1 MAGNNNKGQPMKDI
15 TCVIWC
21 VVALVYYLCRGGEY
35 ESSRRE
41 VVNDVGRN
49 LFEQTNKQRFE
60 EVPRQGGGKA
70 V

>member
-1 MAGNNNKGQPMKDI
+1 MN
-15 TCVIWC
+15 
-21 VVALVYYLCRGGEY
+21 LL
-35 ESSRRE
+35 

-49 LFEQTNKQRFE
+49 LFEQTNKQTNKQRFE

>member
-1 MAGNNNKGQPMKDI
+1 MN
-15 TCVIWC
+15 
-21 VVALVYYLCRGGEY
+21 LL
-35 ESSRRE
+35 